1 MNEKLFNELK
11 KLSKTANQRILR
23 LERLTGEKETFAVKQ
38 LADYLSTTNGL
49 TKSGRVKVSKKL
61 SETEM
66 VNIIKATKEFLSDQ
80 YSRIAPVKKLK
91 KEVEKSVGVSFSYK
105 QISTFFTAQNLWDW
119 VDNCYGSDFWKDFAP
134 EIFEM
139 NKTDWVDYAEKYAQS
154 INDKEVKDKLKAIY
168 DYIKKHGLN
177 GVVKI

>member
-1 MNEKLFNELK
+1 
-11 KLSKTANQRILR
+11 
-23 LERLTGEKETFAVKQ
+23 
-38 LADYLSTTNGL
+38 
-49 TKSGRVKVSKKL
+49 
-61 SETEM
+61 M
-66 VNIIKATKEFLSDQ
+66 VNIIKATKQFLSDQ

-91 KEVEKSVGVSFSYK
+91 KEVEKSVGISFSYK

-139 NKTDWVDYAEKYAQS
+139 SKNDWVDYAEKYAQS
-154 INDKEVKDKLKAIY
+154 INDKEVKEKLKAIY
-168 DYIKKHGLN
+168 EYIKKHGLN